1 MSTEQSSPAQVTS
14 ADVARAAGVS
24 RATVSFVLNETPG
37 ARVGETTRARVLAA
51 AKELGYVPH
60 AAARSLR
67 AGRSDLVVVPVS
79 VSAIG
84 RLFSEWIDEIE
95 TALGQLGYT
104 VVLHGDRTADP
115 VAAARVWAQLR
126 PVAVVA
132 VNDSRMTAE
141 AGRVLTR
148 AGVRAVVAG
157 AAEPVPGVTTFIG
170 DQSEIGAA
178 AIGHLAERG
187 RGRIGVVMPAERG
200 LSAFSGPRL
209 AGAERAAAEHG
220 VSVTTLPM
228 RYTDDAAAA
237 IAVLCRELEL
247 DAVFGYND
255 EYAALLGAAFGDL
268 GVAVPQDVAL
278 VGADDLLLGQVVR
291 PRLTSIRY
299 QLPSAELFAET
310 VDRLV
315 RDGDAPQLPRVRFEL
330 VPRQSS

>member
-1 MSTEQSSPAQVTS
+1 MSTEQSNPPQVTS

-37 ARVGETTRARVLAA
+37 ARVGETTRARVLAV

-84 RLFSEWIDEIE
+84 RLFSEWIDEVE
-95 TALGQLGYT
+95 TALGRLGYT
-104 VVLHGDRTADP
+104 VVLHGDRTSDP
-115 VAAARVWAQLR
+115 VAAAQVWAQLR

-141 AGRVLTR
+141 AGQVLTR

-157 AAEPVPGVTTFIG
+157 AAAPVAGVTTFVG

-178 AIGHLAERG
+178 AIGHLVERG
-187 RGRIGVVMPAERG
+187 RTRIGVVMPAERG
-200 LSAFSGPRL
+200 LSAFARPRL
-209 AGAERAAAEHG
+209 TGAQRAAEEHG
-220 VSVTTLPM
+220 ASVTALPM

-237 IAVLCRELEL
+237 IALLCRELEL
-247 DAVFGYND
+247 DGVFGYND
-255 EYAALLGAAFGDL
+255 EYAALLGAAFGDR
-268 GVAVPQDVAL
+268 GVAVPRDIAL
-278 VGADDLLLGQVVR
+278 VGADDLVLGQVVR

-299 QLPSAELFAET
+299 HLPSPELLAEA

-315 RDGDAPQLPRVRFEL
+315 QEGSAPPLPRVWFEV